1 MTTEQSHNLTEHL
14 KADYHKLLGYIRS
27 KISSPEESEDLLQDM
42 YVQVLSNL
50 NVLDSIDNLTGWL
63 YTVAR
68 NRIIDWYRKRR
79 QPMISLEAPVENG
92 IRFEDVLAEEIPE
105 GLDDMDRD
113 YVYQAILDSIDQ
125 LPEKQR
131 SVFIEQVINGKTFRE
146 LAEITGESQNTLIAR
161 KRYAVA
167 TLRKELKEI
176 RELMNER

>member
-1 MTTEQSHNLTEHL
+1 MTERL

-27 KISSPEESEDLLQDM
+27 KISSPEESEDLLQDV
-42 YVQVLSNL
+42 YVQLMSNL

-68 NRIIDWYRKRR
+68 NRIIDWYRKKK
-79 QPMISLEAPVENG
+79 QPVISLNEPLENG
-92 IRFEDVLAEEIPE
+92 IRFEDVLAEDVPE
-105 GLDDMDRD
+105 GLDGTDRD
-113 YVYQAILDSIDQ
+113 YVYQAILESIDQ

-131 SVFIEQVINGKTFRE
+131 FVFIEQVINGRTFRE

-167 TLRKELKEI
+167 SLRKELTEI
-176 RELMNER
+176 RELIYER